1 MSVQNIERIII
12 TGVAIVL
19 AVGVWAFVLNYFE
32 EPNVAR
38 IELQKAQQ
46 EIAQLQNELEATR
59 HVIAELETLP
69 EHGPKEHWLLLIL
82 AIVSCGGFMYLKT
95 KLDWMRDDVTKL
107 FKALKM
113 KPPNRQ
119 PPDDDLS

>member
-1 MSVQNIERIII
+1 MSTQSTERLIIV
-12 TGVAIVL
+12 GLAAFAI
-19 AVGVWAFVLNYFE
+19 AVSVTFVLSYG
-32 EPNVAR
+32 
-38 IELQKAQQ
+38 ELSTVRGQLETAHQ
-46 EIAQLQNELEATR
+46 EIAQLHSEVDATR
-59 HVIAELETLP
+59 HVIAELEALP

-82 AIVSCGGFMYLKT
+82 AALSYAAFLYLKT

-113 KPPNRQ
+113 EPPNRQ

>member
-1 MSVQNIERIII
+1 MSTQSTERLIIVGLAAVVIAASVTFLFIYGELSTVRVQLK
-12 TGVAIVL
+12 TAH
-19 AVGVWAFVLNYFE
+19 
-32 EPNVAR
+32 
-38 IELQKAQQ
+38 QQ
-46 EIAQLQNELEATR
+46 IAQLHSELDAAR

-82 AIVSCGGFMYLKT
+82 AAVSYAGFLYLKT

-107 FKALKM
+107 YEALKM